1 MLNSTLEKQNEE
13 RLIFKKE
20 IPIKTTLDSPFENTE
35 DIMLSGDFSFIK
47 KDKVEIKIHSKSDI
61 PCENV
66 ELQNAIKENQMD
78 YAAQDLRRIP
88 QNPFLLNNLGL
99 VYLNNKQYEKALSAF
114 SQAIEIKPDFV
125 QATLN
130 LAFLYVL
137 KENYNS
143 AMDILNTIL
152 KREPNDIKVLN
163 SLGNIYFKQK
173 NFKFAKDIYKK
184 IVKIEPK
191 NIASRNRLA
200 LINLIEG
207 KFAESIS
214 ELRQCLQT
222 NNNLP
227 AIYNNLGVA
236 YGMLKAYKKS
246 IQSFKIALNIYP
258 IYSSATYNLAVA
270 LQQKNI
276 GASIELLE
284 NYLSNKEN
292 NKMREL
298 LAKFYFENRD
308 FKKALKNLSMVL
320 LQLKHMTNMTNSNK
334 EIARIYNNIGVI
346 YHVIRNFEKAIENYL
361 ACIAKIDC
369 PNHII
374 VGNIIDLYFDLN
386 QFNRAKKYIDM
397 YREQF
402 GEKEFYFYYLSRY
415 SYYKTKLS
423 DSIKFMKQFLMINK
437 TFLPAYTFL
446 SHIYSEH
453 LQDYK
458 KAVALNLKAFEYLP
472 NNMAIIN
479 NLAYSYLMNNEVNKA
494 DIILGKVEKNVGD
507 VFLNATRGLLNI
519 KKGNIEE
526 GTRLYNLA
534 AKFTRLKPLSVDVI
548 QKKHLELARYYFSHG
563 QNNMTRDNLKKVFS
577 TMKGKDTVF
586 TKHAQELQAQLLS
599 ERNTYLGPR

>member
-1 MLNSTLEKQNEE
+1 MQNPTLEKQSEE

-20 IPIKTTLDSPFENTE
+20 IPIKTTLDNPFENTE

-61 PCENV
+61 PCEN
-66 ELQNAIKENQMD
+66 EEFQNAIKENQMD
-78 YAAQDLRRIP
+78 NAVRDLRRIP

-99 VYLNNKQYEKALSAF
+99 VYLNDKQYEKALSAF
-114 SQAIEIKPDFV
+114 SQAIKIKPDFV

-130 LAFLYVL
+130 LAFLHVL

-143 AMDILNTIL
+143 AMDILKTIL
-152 KREPNDIKVLN
+152 KRKPNDIKVLN

-207 KFAESIS
+207 KFAESIF
-214 ELRQCLQT
+214 ELRQCLKT

-270 LQQKNI
+270 LRQKNI

-320 LQLKHMTNMTNSNK
+320 LQLEHMASSNK

-346 YHVIRNFEKAIENYL
+346 YHARRNFEKAIENYL
-361 ACIAKIDC
+361 VCIEKIDC
-369 PNHII
+369 LNHVI
-374 VGNIIDLYFDLN
+374 VGNIIDLYFNLN
-386 QFNRAKKYIDM
+386 QFNEVKKYIDM

-402 GEKEFYFYYLSRY
+402 GEKEYYFYYLSKY
-415 SYYKTKLS
+415 LYYKDKTLS
-423 DSIKFMKQFLMINK
+423 DSIKLMKKFLTVNK
-437 TFLPAYTFL
+437 KFLPAYTFL
-446 SHIYSEH
+446 SSIYSED

-458 KAVALNLKAFEYLP
+458 SAVAINEKAFEQIP
-472 NNMAIIN
+472 NSKVAIN
-479 NLAYSYLMNNEVNKA
+479 NLAYNYLMNNEVGKA
-494 DIILGKVEKNVGD
+494 EVILRKVKENSGSVY
-507 VFLNATRGLLNI
+507 LNATRGLLNI

-526 GTRLYNLA
+526 GSRLYNRAAELA
-534 AKFTRLKPLSVDVI
+534 GRGILYGLVI
-548 QKKHLELARYYFSHG
+548 QKKNLELARHYISCG
-563 QNNMTRDNLKKVFS
+563 KKNRVRDNLKKVFS
-577 TMKGKDTVF
+577 TMKGKDTIF
-586 TKHAQELQAQLLS
+586 TKQAQELQEQLKKMPGD
-599 ERNTYLGPR
+599 RY